1 MTSLRPAPWE
11 QTGYGDIVGAARSGD
26 GVDVSFANG
35 ETVTVSPGLLGV
47 PGAADFTLE
56 TDPEDPTRLR
66 TSWADGTRDVDWSV
80 IRAATDELFASELRA
95 RDTEESHRFGRRIRA
110 LRENRNLAQA
120 DVAKL
125 ADMAAPQLSKL
136 EKGESDMR
144 LSTLRS
150 LLRAMNASFE
160 DISGPDAPEFSGA
173 ALGRLAKA
181 AGVHEAVVK
190 LIAAHVPPAQIG
202 ATLGRAFG
210 WSDAELNAGQ
220 LGVPA
225 FAVDVRFK
233 ASSPQP
239 ENSPL
244 LPMAHC
250 VSAITAA
257 GFDSPVGEVPADPRE
272 LRRELLGDSNGPV
285 TLEMLLGWAW
295 AHGILVIPLMGPGGF
310 HAAVWSIEGRP
321 VIVVKESRTLV
332 AFWLFDIAH
341 ELGHIARGHLVA
353 GGVVDLTSPTDPN
366 TDDDLEREATDYALE
381 LLLPDHEALI
391 ADIHERAKPDPANK
405 FKWVVKA
412 VAEHANLSPSL
423 LGVAAAYQLTDLA
436 EPKDRWGSATNLGAA
451 DGSGRETA
459 ESYYRAHVP
468 LAKLT
473 DIDAGLIRSVV
484 LSS

>member
-1 MTSLRPAPWE
+1 MTDSNRQPWE
-11 QTGYGDIVGAARSGD
+11 KPGYSDVIAAAQTESGIE
-26 GVDVSFANG
+26 VRFANG
-35 ETVTVSPGLLGV
+35 DTVTVPPGLLGV
-47 PGAADFTLE
+47 PHANFSVQVDS
-56 TDPEDPTRLR
+56 EDTTRVR
-66 TSWADGTRDVDWSV
+66 VIAGTNVRDVDWTV
-80 IRAATDELFASELRA
+80 IRAASDAAFADELRE
-95 RDTEESHRFGRRIRA
+95 RDADESRRVGRRLKA
-110 LRENRNLAQA
+110 LRENRGLSQRDIAQLAG
-120 DVAKL
+120 
-125 ADMAAPQLSKL
+125 MSAPQLSKL
-136 EKGESDMR
+136 EAGATDMR
-144 LSTLRS
+144 LSTVRS
-150 LLRAMNASFE
+150 LLRAMGASFD
-160 DISGPDAPEFSGA
+160 DISGSHAPEFSGA

-190 LIAAHVPPAQIG
+190 LIAAHVAPTQIG

-210 WSDAELNAGQ
+210 WTDTELNTGQ
-220 LGVPA
+220 LAVPA
-225 FAVDVRFK
+225 FTVPVRFK
-233 ASSPQP
+233 TSSPQP

-257 GFDSPVGEVPADPRE
+257 GFVGAVGEVPADPRE
-272 LRRELLGDSNGPV
+272 LRRELLGEDQGPV

-341 ELGHIARGHLVA
+341 ELGHIACGHLSA

-366 TDDDLEREATDYALE
+366 TDDDLEREATDYALN

-391 ADIHERAKPDPANK
+391 AKIHERAKPDPRNK
-405 FKWVVKA
+405 FKWVVKDI
-412 VAEHANLSPSL
+412 AEHANLSPSL

-451 DGSGRETA
+451 DGSGRESA

-468 LAKLT
+468 LGGLT
-473 DIDAGLIRSVV
+473 EIDAGLIRSVV

>member
-1 MTSLRPAPWE
+1 
-11 QTGYGDIVGAARSGD
+11 
-26 GVDVSFANG
+26 
-35 ETVTVSPGLLGV
+35 
-47 PGAADFTLE
+47 
-56 TDPEDPTRLR
+56 
-66 TSWADGTRDVDWSV
+66 
-80 IRAATDELFASELRA
+80 
-95 RDTEESHRFGRRIRA
+95 
-110 LRENRNLAQA
+110 
-120 DVAKL
+120 
-125 ADMAAPQLSKL
+125 
-136 EKGESDMR
+136 
-144 LSTLRS
+144 
-150 LLRAMNASFE
+150 
-160 DISGPDAPEFSGA
+160 
-173 ALGRLAKA
+173 
-181 AGVHEAVVK
+181 
-190 LIAAHVPPAQIG
+190 
-202 ATLGRAFG
+202 
-210 WSDAELNAGQ
+210 
-220 LGVPA
+220 
-225 FAVDVRFK
+225 
-233 ASSPQP
+233 
-239 ENSPL
+239 
-244 LPMAHC
+244 
-250 VSAITAA
+250 
-257 GFDSPVGEVPADPRE
+257 VPADPQE

-285 TLEMLLGWAW
+285 TLEMVLGWAW

-341 ELGHIARGHLVA
+341 ELGHIARGHLAA

-391 ADIHERAKPDPANK
+391 ADIHERAKSDPANK

-412 VAEHANLSPSL
+412 VAERANLSPSL